1 MIYGKPCILIRNKK
15 KILNVGIIIQC
26 HRVCFFFLPTSS
38 HQGKSF
44 GKLTQSALGINMS
57 TNRVYVSADCSPHE
71 EHYPEL
77 VFNYWVAQRWCWVCV
92 GGGMGAGVGVG
103 SFQS

>member
-1 MIYGKPCILIRNKK
+1 
-15 KILNVGIIIQC
+15 
-26 HRVCFFFLPTSS
+26 
-38 HQGKSF
+38 
-44 GKLTQSALGINMS
+44 MS

-92 GGGMGAGVGVG
+92 WGGMGAGVGVG